1 MHKNAKKLAL
11 TFVSLF
17 MLFAAYPVVA
27 ADGQIVTSA
36 NGIKYVTGGIGDEEA
51 TAIRGMAK
59 NFSLNLVFSEGS
71 GGKIT
76 GVDVVIYSNQGNVV
90 FRIKS
95 ASPFLYVAL
104 PEGKY
109 RVVANYDGQKQGV
122 VFEVDGKTNKK
133 VILNWKSSEYED
145 TSKE

>member
-11 TFVSLF
+11 AFVSSF
-17 MLFAAYPVVA
+17 MLFAAYPVIA
-27 ADGQIVTSA
+27 ADAQILTSA

-51 TAIRGMAK
+51 SAMRGMAK
-59 NFSLNLVFSEGS
+59 DFSLNLVFSEGS

-90 FRIKS
+90 FRIKG

-109 RVVANYDGQKQGV
+109 HVVANYDGQKQGV
-122 VFEVDGKTNKK
+122 ACELDGKTNKK
-133 VILNWKSSEYED
+133 VILNWKNSNNEKLVE
-145 TSKE
+145 